1 MLPDAAAFTAASLDH
16 FLSSALSSH
25 SAMALG
31 FCRSDRPGGSGSGA
45 EQSLVRWAF
54 VVFLSCFSVG
64 IDQKAPRPNR
74 AMERTQHFVIAFSAM
89 HSPCSKCWSLILFS
103 LGP

>member
-64 IDQKAPRPNR
+64 IDQKAPQPNQS
-74 AMERTQHFVIAFSAM
+74 MKPTQHFVVSSRLMRTPIL
-89 HSPCSKCWSLILFS
+89 KVLGGLSLS
-103 LGP
+103 R